1 MFTITTRLTEV
12 ETAFADSKEVRWL
25 TENEI
30 KQLIERLV
38 AIASTESEKREAAL
52 LSRLDYPAR

>member
-1 MFTITTRLTEV
+1 MLTMITKLTEV

-25 TENEI
+25 TEIEI
-30 KQLIERLV
+30 RQLIERLGQ
-38 AIASTESEKREAAL
+38 IATSEVDKKEAAL